1 MDPVHYVSAPGL
13 AWEAML
19 LNTKVELDLIT
30 DLEIMDMIERQKRG
44 GLCFVGS
51 KRYVEANNK
60 YLENYDPSKPP
71 NCRGMKITSM
81 VGIWF
86 NICRIKG

>member
-1 MDPVHYVSAPGL
+1 
-13 AWEAML
+13 ML

-51 KRYVEANNK
+51 KKYVEANSK
-60 YLENYDPSKPP
+60 YFENYSPSK
-71 NCRGMKITSM
+71 TSAYIM
-81 VGIWF
+81 CLG
-86 NICRIKG
+86 CK